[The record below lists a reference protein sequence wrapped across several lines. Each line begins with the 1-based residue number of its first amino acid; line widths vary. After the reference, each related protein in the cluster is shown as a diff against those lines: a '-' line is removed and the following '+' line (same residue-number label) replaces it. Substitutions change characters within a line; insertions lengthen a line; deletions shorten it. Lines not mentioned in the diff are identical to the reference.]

1 MSTLDANCLIHRSLF
16 VLALALIFATLS
28 PSAFAVS
35 QPIPGKWACIGQ
47 GVFGTAS
54 SGVTSSS
61 VENMS
66 FTTDAK
72 GNLTSGIFIITSGGF
87 EPQLSG
93 QTCRFPLN
101 GGGYSVGTGNGIGR
115 LDLFG
120 VVPSTDEDGSF
131 NCGSLFGPLL

>member
-1 MSTLDANCLIHRSLF
+1 MSILHANCFMRRSVF
-16 VLALALIFATLS
+16 VLALAVTFATLS

-61 VENMS
+61 VENMR
-66 FTTDAK
+66 FTADAK
-72 GNLTSGIFIITSGGF
+72 GNLTSGILIVTSGGF
-87 EPQLSG
+87 PPQLSG

-101 GGGYSVGTGNGIGR
+101 GGFYSVATGNGIGT
-115 LDLFG
+115 LELFG

-131 NCGSLFGPLL
+131 NCGSL